1 MNYYIYAVS
10 ELDLSNIQHV
20 ASKDTA
26 ASAIAHAQKLL
37 NQWRQVGRAPYRYV
51 VRYNPTNELVAS
63 VP

>member
-26 ASAIAHAQKLL
+26 ESAIAHAQKLL
-37 NQWRQVGRAPYRYV
+37 NQWRQVGRVPYRYV
-51 VRYNPTNELVAS
+51 VRYNPTNALIAS